1 MGPFKLKTTH
11 FAVMQP
17 DSSAPPLLRSSARK
31 APGPPDYYLLRRLR
45 PTARDPI
52 GACLGLWRQYG
63 DITRLHW
70 FGPHYLHICVHPAM
84 VEHIL
89 QANWSNYSKGFFYKR
104 LATFAGNGL
113 LTSEGDLWLRQRR
126 LAQPAF
132 HRARIAR
139 LADLMAGEV
148 GALCER
154 WEREK
159 TAEPFDVAG
168 EMMRLTLQ
176 IAARALFGTQMRGAA
191 AHRFHELMNIG
202 MAHVEHRTNPL
213 SLPEKVP
220 TPHNRR
226 FLWAKGELQKW
237 ILEIVHRRRTGE
249 ESGDDLLQML
259 VDARDEDTGEGMS
272 DQQLFDEVITL
283 LIAGHETSA
292 DALAWGF
299 SLLARHPEKRE
310 ELENE
315 AKNALNGA
323 LPAQADLERLPYA
336 RQVFEES
343 LRLYPPFWAIGRETL
358 GDDVIG
364 GYEVKARSTLIVP
377 PFLTHRHPEFWPD
390 PDAFKPDRFT
400 PEQVAKRPKFAYFP
414 FGGGPRLCIG
424 QGFGLMEGQIALAV
438 IASRFRLEL
447 APFEKLVMDPSPTL
461 RPHGG
466 LWMTRTRI

>member
-1 MGPFKLKTTH
+1 
-11 FAVMQP
+11 
-17 DSSAPPLLRSSARK
+17 
-31 APGPPDYYLLRRLR
+31 
-45 PTARDPI
+45 
-52 GACLGLWRQYG
+52 
-63 DITRLHW
+63 
-70 FGPHYLHICVHPAM
+70 M
-84 VEHIL
+84 VEQVL

-139 LADLMAGEV
+139 LADLMAQTVADMCDEWD
-148 GALCER
+148 R
-154 WEREK
+154 NSTDK
-159 TAEPFDVAG
+159 PFDLAG

-176 IAARALFGTQMRGAA
+176 IAARALFGTEMHGAA

-213 SLPEKVP
+213 TLPENVP
-220 TPHNRR
+220 TPRNKR
-226 FLWAKGELQKW
+226 FLWAKAELEKW
-237 ILEIVHRRRTGE
+237 ILEIVHKRRCGSE
-249 ESGDDLLQML
+249 KGDDLLQML
-259 VDARDEDTGEGMS
+259 VDARDEETGEGMS
-272 DQQLFDEVITL
+272 DAQLFDEVITL

-310 ELENE
+310 ILESE
-315 AKNALNGA
+315 SAKLNGH
-323 LPAQADLERLPYA
+323 LPTMDNLDSLPYA

-343 LRLYPPFWAIGRETL
+343 LRLYPPFWAIGREAL
-358 GDDVIG
+358 GDDEIG
-364 GYEVKARSTLIVP
+364 GFEVKARSTVLLP

-390 PDAFKPDRFT
+390 PERFEPDRFL
-400 PEQVAKRPKFAYFP
+400 PAESAKRPKFAYFP

-424 QGFGLMEGQIALAV
+424 QSFGLMEGQIALSV
-438 IASRFRLEL
+438 ITARFRLEL

-466 LWMTRTRI
+466 LWMTRTRM